1 MAIGLPSHT
10 CAQLLDHPHMTLQDR
25 LLSRQHVIQG
35 PVLQSRRQFVA
46 SGWLEILSCR
56 AMPRRNLKQLQQ
68 LAQANAAAGGDQAQ
82 AGAGTKGTQATK
94 PAAAKDAKVRR

>member
-1 MAIGLPSHT
+1 MLY
-10 CAQLLDHPHMTLQDR
+10 
-25 LLSRQHVIQG
+25 
-35 PVLQSRRQFVA
+35 
-46 SGWLEILSCR
+46 CR

-82 AGAGTKGTQATK
+82 AGAGAKGAPAAK